1 MNACPGSSTPRT
13 TAHAARCMLLAA
25 GTIALCGPAQSEVRD
40 SAPPYRNPDAPI
52 AQRVDDLLGRMT
64 LEEKVGQI
72 ITLWATKRDVMDGLV
87 FNADK
92 AKAAYPHGFGQVARP
107 SDRRGATPA
116 GLGPGGGTG
125 NRWRTPAET
134 VEFINAVQRFAT
146 EQTRL
151 GIPVLFHEESLHGYM
166 ATDATMFPQAI
177 AMASSFDPVLVH
189 DVSAVIGRE
198 VRARGVHLV
207 LSPVIDVA
215 RDPRWGRIEETFGED
230 PYLVSELGVAAVR
243 GLQGDGERLAPGK
256 VLATLK
262 HLTGHGQPESG
273 VNVAPAQISER
284 ELRENF
290 FPPFE
295 EAVRRT
301 GIGAVMPSYNEIDG
315 VPSHGNRWLID
326 GVLRG
331 EWGFTGAVV
340 SDYAGIDDLVKLHLV
355 EPDLPSAAIRALNT
369 GIDSDLP
376 DGQAYRTL
384 VDSVRAGRVPEAAI
398 DTAVR
403 RMLTLK
409 FRAGLFEQPF
419 ADFAAADA
427 LTGNAEARALAL
439 AAARKAIVLLKN
451 DGLLPL
457 TPGAHR
463 TVAVIGP
470 NAAIARLGGY
480 SSFPRQSVTL
490 LDGVRVTLEGKADV
504 VHAQGVFITQSED
517 RSVDEVLLA
526 DPAKNRQLI
535 TEAVEV
541 AKRADL
547 IVLAIGD
554 TEQITREGFSKAHLG
569 DRSSL
574 DLVGEQD
581 ELAAA
586 MFALGKPVV
595 VVLINGRP
603 LAVVTV
609 ATKANAL
616 IEAWYPGQEGGTA
629 MADVLFG
636 TVNPGGKLPVTIA
649 RSVGQLPVF
658 YNVKPSARRGYLFD
672 TTEPLFP
679 FGFGLSYTRFEI
691 GAPRLAT
698 PRIARNGTVEVSVE
712 VRNAGVRA
720 GDEVVQLY
728 VHDKVGSVT
737 RPVKELK
744 GFQRVTLAPGEMKT
758 VRFTLDE
765 RTFRMWNAEMKRIV
779 EPGEFEIMAGPNS
792 VDLKSTTLTITD

>member
-1 MNACPGSSTPRT
+1 M
-13 TAHAARCMLLAA
+13 
-25 GTIALCGPAQSEVRD
+25 
-40 SAPPYRNPDAPI
+40 
-52 AQRVDDLLGRMT
+52 
-64 LEEKVGQI
+64 
-72 ITLWATKRDVMDGLV
+72 
-87 FNADK
+87 
-92 AKAAYPHGFGQVARP
+92 
-107 SDRRGATPA
+107 
-116 GLGPGGGTG
+116 
-125 NRWRTPAET
+125 
-134 VEFINAVQRFAT
+134 
-146 EQTRL
+146 
-151 GIPVLFHEESLHGYM
+151 
-166 ATDATMFPQAI
+166 
-177 AMASSFDPVLVH
+177 
-189 DVSAVIGRE
+189 
-198 VRARGVHLV
+198 
-207 LSPVIDVA
+207 
-215 RDPRWGRIEETFGED
+215 
-230 PYLVSELGVAAVR
+230 
-243 GLQGDGERLAPGK
+243 
-256 VLATLK
+256 
-262 HLTGHGQPESG
+262 
-273 VNVAPAQISER
+273 
-284 ELRENF
+284 
-290 FPPFE
+290 
-295 EAVRRT
+295 
-301 GIGAVMPSYNEIDG
+301 
-315 VPSHGNRWLID
+315 
-326 GVLRG
+326 LRG

-355 EPDLPSAAIRALNT
+355 EPDLPSAAIRALNS

-439 AAARKAIVLLKN
+439 AAARKSIVLLKN

-490 LDGVRVTLEGKADV
+490 LDGVRAALEGKADV

-535 TEAVEV
+535 AEAVEV
-541 AKRADL
+541 AKHADL

-554 TEQITREGFSKAHLG
+554 TEQVTREGFSKAHLG
-569 DRSSL
+569 DRSSIG
-574 DLVGEQD
+574 LVGEQD

-603 LAVVTV
+603 LAVVNV

-649 RSVGQLPVF
+649 RSVGQLPMF

-679 FGFGLSYTRFEI
+679 FGYGLSYTRFEL
-691 GAPRLAT
+691 GAPQLSQA
-698 PRIARNGTVEVSVE
+698 RIARDGTVEVSVE

-728 VHDKVGSVT
+728 VRDKVGSVT
-737 RPVKELK
+737 RPLKELK
-744 GFQRVTLAPGEMKT
+744 GFQRVTLAPGEAKT
-758 VRFTLDE
+758 VRFTLGE
-765 RTFRMWNAEMKRIV
+765 RTFRMWNAEMKRVV

-792 VDLKSTTLTITD
+792 VDLKSTTLTITE